1 MPRFLMMT
9 ALILATAYALI
20 CLFLY
25 LKQDALL
32 YFPQPS
38 ANNQA
43 GAAMRLVRP
52 DADLQLSVRRHAGDA
67 AVVYFGGNGEDV
79 SQSIETLAQAFPQ
92 HALYLLHYR
101 GYGSS
106 SGKPTEEAN
115 AGDALAL
122 FDMVAQQHREIVV
135 VGRSLGSGVAVRLA
149 SQRPAAR
156 LVLVTPYDSVLGI
169 AQTSYSWL
177 PVRWLMRDKYES
189 WRYAQK
195 ITIPTSLIVA
205 GQDVTIP
212 NRSSKQLFQ
221 RFAKGV
227 ATYHVIPGAGH
238 NSITASPQY
247 LTLLAG
253 HKDS

>member
-1 MPRFLMMT
+1 MLRFLIINT
-9 ALILATAYALI
+9 LILTTAYALI
-20 CLFLY
+20 CLVLY
-25 LKQDALL
+25 FRQDGLL

-43 GAAMRLVRP
+43 EATMRLARP
-52 DADLQLSVRRHAGDA
+52 DADLQLSVRRRPGAA

-79 SQSIETLAQAFPQ
+79 SQSVETLAQAFPQ

-149 SQRPAAR
+149 SQRQAAR

-169 AQTSYSWL
+169 AQSSYSWL

-195 ITIPTSLIVA
+195 IAIPTTLIVA
-205 GQDVTIP
+205 GKDTMIP
-212 NRSSKQLFQ
+212 NRSSEQLFR

-227 ATYHVIPGAGH
+227 ATYHVIPAAGH

-247 LTLLAG
+247 LALLAAT
-253 HKDS
+253 H

>member
-1 MPRFLMMT
+1 MPRFLIMT

-38 ANNQA
+38 ANNPP
-43 GAAMRLVRP
+43 GGAMRLVRP
-52 DADLQLSVRRHAGDA
+52 DADLQLSVRLQSGAA

-79 SQSIETLAQAFPQ
+79 SQSVATLAQAFPQ

-122 FDMVAQQHREIVV
+122 YDMVAQQHREIVV

-149 SQRPAAR
+149 NQRPAAR
-156 LVLVTPYDSVLGI
+156 LVLVTPYDSVLGV
-169 AQTSYSWL
+169 AQGSYWWL
-177 PVRWLMRDKYES
+177 PVHWLLRDKYES
-189 WRYAQK
+189 WRYAPK
-195 ITIPTSLIVA
+195 ISVPTTLIVA
-205 GQDVTIP
+205 GQDEMIP
-212 NRSSKQLFQ
+212 NRSSEQLFS

-227 ATYHVIPGAGH
+227 ATYHVIHAAGH
-238 NSITASPQY
+238 NSITASPEY
-247 LTLLAG
+247 LSLLAE
-253 HKDS
+253 HKGS